1 MSDTFLVKLRVF
13 KREFLWNHSVYRAK
27 IFRDNWNCYAL
38 LIIRSFISLTYS
50 DNEKHMLMR
59 CDHTQIHWFGVQQ
72 LFCWRILHCIHI
84 SLFYHMTSWNCLQ
97 LQFKGKLQ
105 NLTHLLLLNAKAC
118 FLLGQLPSLWARLF
132 RRTSSANFA
141 VEPWSCWVIGQVY
154 SCSFSELKVTL
165 YFSSCV
171 ENRWWMTNRLK

>member
-1 MSDTFLVKLRVF
+1 MRGPFLQYKS
-13 KREFLWNHSVYRAK
+13 KCYIMYRETVVEILYMVWSYTNT
-27 IFRDNWNCYAL
+27 L
-38 LIIRSFISLTYS
+38 
-50 DNEKHMLMR
+50 
-59 CDHTQIHWFGVQQ
+59 VQGSTA
-72 LFCWRILHCIHI
+72 RHCIHV
-84 SLFYHMTSWNCLQ
+84 SLFYQMTSWNCLQ

-171 ENRWWMTNRLK
+171 QNRWWMTNRLK

>member
-1 MSDTFLVKLRVF
+1 MRDPFLQYKS
-13 KREFLWNHSVYRAK
+13 KCYIMYRETVVEILYMVWSYTNT
-27 IFRDNWNCYAL
+27 L
-38 LIIRSFISLTYS
+38 
-50 DNEKHMLMR
+50 
-59 CDHTQIHWFGVQQ
+59 VQGSTA
-72 LFCWRILHCIHI
+72 LHCIHI
-84 SLFYHMTSWNCLQ
+84 SLFYQMTSWNCLQ

>member
-1 MSDTFLVKLRVF
+1 MRDPFLQYKS
-13 KREFLWNHSVYRAK
+13 KCYIMYRETVVEILYMVWSYTNT
-27 IFRDNWNCYAL
+27 L
-38 LIIRSFISLTYS
+38 
-50 DNEKHMLMR
+50 
-59 CDHTQIHWFGVQQ
+59 VQGSTA
-72 LFCWRILHCIHI
+72 LHCIHI
-84 SLFYHMTSWNCLQ
+84 SLFYQMTSWNCLQ

-171 ENRWWMTNRLK
+171 QNRWWMTNRLK

>member
-1 MSDTFLVKLRVF
+1 MRGPFLQYKS
-13 KREFLWNHSVYRAK
+13 KCYIMYRETVVEILYMVWSYTNT
-27 IFRDNWNCYAL
+27 L
-38 LIIRSFISLTYS
+38 
-50 DNEKHMLMR
+50 
-59 CDHTQIHWFGVQQ
+59 VQGSTA
-72 LFCWRILHCIHI
+72 LHCIHI
-84 SLFYHMTSWNCLQ
+84 SLFYQMTSWNCLQ

-171 ENRWWMTNRLK
+171 QNRWWMTNRLK

>member
-1 MSDTFLVKLRVF
+1 MRGPFLQYKS
-13 KREFLWNHSVYRAK
+13 KCYIMYRETVVEILYMVWSYTNT
-27 IFRDNWNCYAL
+27 L
-38 LIIRSFISLTYS
+38 
-50 DNEKHMLMR
+50 
-59 CDHTQIHWFGVQQ
+59 VQGSTA
-72 LFCWRILHCIHI
+72 LHCIHI

-171 ENRWWMTNRLK
+171 QNRWWMTNRLK

>member
-1 MSDTFLVKLRVF
+1 MPRTLSPPMRGPFLQYKS
-13 KREFLWNHSVYRAK
+13 KCYIMYRETVVEILYMVWY
-27 IFRDNWNCYAL
+27 D
-38 LIIRSFISLTYS
+38 
-50 DNEKHMLMR
+50 
-59 CDHTQIHWFGVQQ
+59 TQIHWFMVQQ
-72 LFCWRILHCIHI
+72 LFCGRILHCIHI

-171 ENRWWMTNRLK
+171 QNRWWMTNRLK

>member
-1 MSDTFLVKLRVF
+1 MSAVRRLGLNLWSPICNSSASMPNHTVSPNERSVPSVKIKMLHNVQRDCGWNPVNGATIHKYTGSWFNSSFAGGYYTAFTFLYFTTWQFETVK
-13 KREFLWNHSVYRAK
+13 
-27 IFRDNWNCYAL
+27 I
-38 LIIRSFISLTYS
+38 
-50 DNEKHMLMR
+50 
-59 CDHTQIHWFGVQQ
+59 
-72 LFCWRILHCIHI
+72 
-84 SLFYHMTSWNCLQ
+84 Q

-171 ENRWWMTNRLK
+171 QNRWWMTNRLK

>member
-1 MSDTFLVKLRVF
+1 MRDPFLQYKS
-13 KREFLWNHSVYRAK
+13 KCYIMYRETVVEILYMVWSYTNT
-27 IFRDNWNCYAL
+27 L
-38 LIIRSFISLTYS
+38 
-50 DNEKHMLMR
+50 
-59 CDHTQIHWFGVQQ
+59 VQGSTA
-72 LFCWRILHCIHI
+72 LHCIHI
-84 SLFYHMTSWNCLQ
+84 SLFYQMTSWNCLQ

-171 ENRWWMTNRLK
+171 QNRWWMRNRLK